1 MEAALA
7 AIRRLHERVVQLETE
22 VEALKIEKRYLMAL
36 FGLPPAP
43 PYPRAHDLGVPT
55 HYWRRPQTLGELMG
69 QQAQQ
74 ECVQKLAAPA
84 APSTHSTPLPA
95 KAMR

>member
-69 QQAQQ
+69 QQAPD
-74 ECVQKLAAPA
+74 VVAAE
-84 APSTHSTPLPA
+84 PSTHSTPLPA